1 MYCWQYLWKQSP
13 VETWT
18 TLFCCSLITSAYLK
32 ACNEPLFCYSGRN
45 GRNTSQLTA
54 MRYVF
59 CTRALKSARA
69 VTPFSRE
76 NPLWRPTMTE
86 NKHVSKRG
94 QRLLLWNGEEPNI
107 QIFVSKFH
115 LLRFLSCKPK
125 WSFAFSATV
134 IQPYIC
140 DLRIVL

>member
-54 MRYVF
+54 MRYIRVLYARSEVRSRRDSVF
-59 CTRALKSARA
+59 SWKPLMKTNND
-69 VTPFSRE
+69 RE
-76 NPLWRPTMTE
+76 
-86 NKHVSKRG
+86 
-94 QRLLLWNGEEPNI
+94 QALLLWNGEEPNI

-125 WSFAFSATV
+125 LYFAFSATV